1 MKTRL
6 GIFVVC
12 AAVAMAAWDA
22 TCVSGAGGDAGAT
35 AATQAGAGG
44 GGDAVVIKAKN
55 AEANDV
61 PDPFPASYTLPSGE
75 VLTAANVQS
84 PVPADGKLSA
94 MAGTHMTVTDNP
106 DKTKVATFAW
116 DEKGVGATKRRVILT
131 ADTVVNFNGKLGT
144 IYDIDEAK
152 SRGAVVAYVAKDGV
166 YAVMLRFGHG
176 LLQVSADD
184 LQPKQVAGLKSI
196 APVPTA
202 ASNQSL
208 EKRAAGIA
216 AGLQLNDAGK
226 EKAVYEAVLAQTR
239 GVRDAHN
246 AGFGPPKSLR
256 GEFNTALAAVLTA
269 DQIDKVKDALTGDKT
284 PKTFAAY
291 HQIVQD
297 LNAADDEVILG
308 LLKQA
313 REDSLDVKNLE
324 EMAPIYKRYKN
335 QIETYLNGHGRDY
348 KALYK
353 KFVDGEKGAGKAD
366 GGP

>member
-6 GIFVVC
+6 GIFAMGAVVVMV
-12 AAVAMAAWDA
+12 AGGATVVRGDGDAVAGPAA
-22 TCVSGAGGDAGAT
+22 
-35 AATQAGAGG
+35 QAAGG
-44 GGDAVVIKAKN
+44 GGVVIRAKN
-55 AEANDV
+55 ADANDI
-61 PDPFPASYTLPSGE
+61 PDPFPSSYTLPSGE

-84 PVPADGKLSA
+84 PPPADGKLSA

-106 DKTKVATFAW
+106 DKTKVALFEW
-116 DEKGVGATKRRVILT
+116 SEKGVGTTKRRVILT

-152 SRGAVVAYVAKDGV
+152 SKGAVVAYVAKDGV

-176 LLQVSADD
+176 LLQASADD
-184 LQPKQVAGLKSI
+184 LQPKQVEGLRSI

-216 AGLQLNDAGK
+216 AGLQLNDAVK
-226 EKAVYEAVLAQTR
+226 EKGVYAAVLAQTR

-246 AGFGPPKSLR
+246 AGFGPAKSLR
-256 GEFNTALAAVLTA
+256 ADFNTALGAVLTA

-284 PKTFAAY
+284 PKTFAVY
-291 HQIVQD
+291 HQIVTD
-297 LNAADDEVILG
+297 LNAEDDKVILG
-308 LLKQA
+308 LLNQA

-335 QIETYLNGHGRDY
+335 QIEAYLDAHGRDY
-348 KALYK
+348 NALYK
-353 KFVDGEKGAGKAD
+353 KFVDGQKVAGKAD
-366 GGP
+366 AAP